1 MRKTIK
7 IVIYS
12 ILSLLLVFMVFL
24 GIIYHQVSEEASTRV
39 ERGVID
45 RIILSESP
53 VYYDDGKT
61 PMGVYFQ
68 KIHRKYIH
76 YRAVP
81 TLFIKALVASEDRN
95 FFSHPGFDI
104 KAIIRAFIANIKAG
118 KIVQGG
124 STLTQ
129 QTAKNIF
136 KRQKRTYTAKFR
148 ELIQA
153 LLLEKSYTKEEI
165 IEIYIN
171 QFFVTGFGKGL
182 KIAAEYFFGKNAEDL
197 DLVESAFIAGSV
209 KGPNRYNPFT
219 KKTEAEKQE
228 AMRRAKIR
236 KNYVLKNMLLMK
248 YVTQEQYLKAAER
261 EVPFKEGKV
270 TYRLNVILDYI
281 REQLE
286 SDYFRNIMRQQGIEN
301 IATSGVS
308 IYTSIDKEIQDGS
321 LKSIRRHLPLLDVKL
336 SGYDAN
342 LLQERYSEL
351 SVEIPDRPKDNLL
364 FLGRITSINSTIRN
378 PSLIVAW
385 DKGGGIIEY
394 EGLKDMGEAWL
405 KWKLGEWA
413 LFDRRHVPD
422 FLKEF
427 NIGDL
432 VPVQYME
439 TQGKDGKRR
448 LTLSKIPELEGG
460 IIVLHKGRVK
470 AMVGGFFNRFFN
482 RAAFAK
488 RQLGSIFKP
497 IVYTAA
503 LQLKWNTLDPLL
515 NMRDVYR
522 FENTF
527 YLPKPDHIPKSRKV
541 SMTWAGVKSENL
553 ATVWLLYHLTDRLN
567 MGEFRHVMK
576 LLGLDQKSNESYG
589 EYMKR
594 IRDVHGVVV
603 NRKALMEA
611 AFEESKKEIESDI
624 IFSGLED
631 ALDNLNRLHFELDTN
646 KLNLEDYN
654 QDEISRLNFLGLGY
668 QRLRSLNFE
677 MKRGFEKIRHLSDLY
692 AKKEDPDLREELSE
706 ALRYFYLAD
715 QETHGPRIIYSEDPD
730 RLNFPNVY
738 QITPELVLERIERID
753 IKEIWIDGL
762 IPSEVLDLLQ
772 SNMKKIYKRFLDHKR
787 YDVEI
792 LYRVRDFRTLVNLFY
807 VKQLANEM
815 GIYTRLDPVLS
826 FPLGPNSISI
836 LEAGISYHTI
846 MSGHLSH
853 TKDRMTSSMIPIITK
868 IVDREGE
875 TIWEYKPQSKKILTR
890 KVSGAVIEIL
900 RMSIENGTGRNA
912 KDAVRLSVGFESGTF
927 DIPIPSFGKT
937 GTANRY
943 TNSSFVGF
951 IPGLTED
958 RGEFDIQE
966 GYVISSYVGYDDNR
980 PLKGNHVTI
989 YGASGALPLWID
1001 VANSIVNSKE
1011 YKKKLQIA
1019 DLAFGTQSLG
1029 RLRHEGL
1036 RPVTVSSISGLRELG
1051 KEEKRPE
1058 KHLQLFSNVDIIEDR
1073 LILRRVFEPLQGAY
1087 GAEKTGN

>member
-12 ILSLLLVFMVFL
+12 IVSLLLVFMAFL
-24 GIIYHQVSEEASTRV
+24 GIIYHQVSEEASTRI

-45 RIILSESP
+45 RITLSESP

-76 YRAVP
+76 YKAVP
-81 TLFIKALVASEDRN
+81 ALFIKALVASEDRN
-95 FFSHPGFDI
+95 FFSHPGFDL

-124 STLTQ
+124 STITQ
-129 QTAKNIF
+129 QAAKNIF

-165 IEIYIN
+165 IEIYTN

-228 AMRRAKIR
+228 AMRRAKMR
-236 KNYVLKNMLLMK
+236 KNYVLKNMLLMN
-248 YVTQEQYLKAAER
+248 YVTKEQYLKAVER

-270 TYRLNVILDYI
+270 TYRLNVVLDYI

-308 IYTSIDKEIQDGS
+308 IYTSIDKEIQDGA

-336 SGYDAN
+336 SGFDSN

-351 SVEIPDRPKDNLL
+351 SAEIPNRPKDNLL

-413 LFDRRHVPD
+413 LFDKRHMPD

-427 NIGDL
+427 DIGDL
-432 VPVQYME
+432 VPVEYMA

-448 LTLSKIPELEGG
+448 LTLSKIPDLEGG

-482 RAAFAK
+482 RAAYAK

-497 IVYTAA
+497 IIYTAA

-515 NMRDVYR
+515 NMRDMYR

-527 YLPKPDHIPKSRKV
+527 YLPKPDHIPKSSKV

-567 MGEFRHVMK
+567 MGEFRHVMN
-576 LLGLDQKSNESYG
+576 LLGLDRKSNESYG
-589 EYMKR
+589 EYVKR

-603 NRKALMEA
+603 NREALMEA

-631 ALDNLNRLHFELDTN
+631 ALDNLDRLHFELDTN
-646 KLNLEDYN
+646 NLNLEEYN
-654 QDEISRLNFLGLGY
+654 QDEISRLYFLGLGY

-677 MKRGFEKIRHLSDLY
+677 MKRRFEKIRHLSDLY
-692 AKKEDPDLREELSE
+692 EKKEDPGLRDELSG
-706 ALRYFYLAD
+706 ALSYFYIAAH
-715 QETHGPRIIYSEDPD
+715 ETHGPRIIYSEDTD
-730 RLNFPNVY
+730 RLNLSNVH
-738 QITPELVLERIERID
+738 QITPELVLERIERINS
-753 IKEIWIDGL
+753 KEIWIDGL
-762 IPSEVLDLLQ
+762 IPSEVLELLQ

-846 MSGHLSH
+846 MSGHLSYA
-853 TKDRMTSSMIPIITK
+853 KDRMTSSMVPIITK

-875 TIWEYKPQSKKILTR
+875 TIWEYRPQSKKILTR
-890 KVSGAVIEIL
+890 KVSGPVIEIL
-900 RMSIENGTGRNA
+900 RMIIENGTGRNA
-912 KDAVRLSVGFESGTF
+912 KDAVRLSMGFESGTF
-927 DIPIPSFGKT
+927 DISIPSFGKT

-958 RGEFDIQE
+958 KGEFDIQE

-1001 VANSIVNSKE
+1001 VANSIANSEE

-1029 RLRHEGL
+1029 KLHHEGL
-1036 RPVTVSSISGLRELG
+1036 RPVTISSVSGLRDLG